1 MNRWKFTAL
10 LFAGLFATSLSVNLI
25 QTASA
30 EHQPHMHAAL
40 NALQSALGELRTA
53 EHDKGGW
60 RAAAVRSTEE
70 AIKETRRGIEFDNHH

>member
-1 MNRWKFTAL
+1 MNRWKITAI
-10 LFAGLFATSLSVNLI
+10 LFAALFATSLSINFV

-30 EHQPHMHAAL
+30 DHQPHMRAAL
-40 NALQSALGELRTA
+40 GSLESALGELRGA

-70 AIKETRRGIEFDNHH
+70 AIKETRRGIAFDDHH